1 MIGFPLYKM
10 QRVFQ
15 NYLTDQDVDPICRME
30 DITVDTT
37 QISAIRRLEIYYDAY
52 RLRLLEILENDFPKL
67 QTLLGDEA
75 FDILGRLYITT
86 YPSKHFSAR
95 YFGQQL
101 AQFLREA
108 NIYVNKSYLAEMAEF
123 EWSLGNTLDAEN
135 ATIVTIADLK
145 LIPADQWGELT
156 LHFHPSLQI
165 CMFEWDIPQCWKA
178 IENNESPRLPQKQ
191 NEPVTWILWR
201 QALQSQFRS
210 LTKPQALM
218 LKLFQEGQCFGN
230 ICESLSQTIEPEAIP
245 AIALG
250 FIQQCL
256 NDGFVSQLSLK

>member
-1 MIGFPLYKM
+1 MIGFPLYRI
-10 QRVFQ
+10 QQVFQ
-15 NYLTDQDVDPICRME
+15 DYLTDQDFNSTCRME

-37 QISAIRRLEIYYDAY
+37 QISAEKRLKIYYDAY

-75 FDILGRLYITT
+75 FDSLGCLYITT
-86 YPSKHFSAR
+86 HPSQHFSAR
-95 YFGQQL
+95 YFGQKF
-101 AQFLREA
+101 AQFLRERD
-108 NIYVNKSYLAEMAEF
+108 ISVNKPYLAEMAAF

-135 ATIVTIADLK
+135 ATTVTIADLK
-145 LIPADQWGELT
+145 LIPADQWGGLK
-156 LHFHPSLQI
+156 LRFHPSLQTCI
-165 CMFEWDIPQCWKA
+165 FEWDTPQCWKA

-191 NEPVTWILWR
+191 KEPVTWIFWR
-201 QALQSQFRS
+201 QVLQSQFRS
-210 LTKPQALM
+210 LTNPQALM
-218 LKLFQEGQCFGN
+218 LKRFQEDQYFGD
-230 ICESLSQTIEPEAIP
+230 ICESLSQIMESEVIP